1 MKLDWKKL
9 LDRLGI
15 GTGET
20 DEASAEPE
28 AAEAPETAEAP
39 ESADAPEEEVA
50 PETADVSEE
59 EEAPETA
66 EASKKAEEKKPK
78 VPEEPYDPGF
88 TDPREGM
95 EVPWE
100 TGEQNWQKILD
111 ARREK
116 RQRVARRIRKGW
128 IPLTV
133 LLVCCLFILAVSI
146 TYLVVRDQRLPE
158 IPATGS
164 APAETLP
171 PEETLPEEPPE
182 EAPKATPKIEIVYI
196 TPEPTPEPEPE
207 PEPEPVIEELQGMD
221 DPAEQRKMNGFL
233 SRIAEQGAFEPEG
246 YNSDDFDHQQLVHFA
261 YLYCRFHQ
269 TDVIL
274 GAKDG
279 NTFYYTLPL
288 ETVNEVLEQFFH
300 LTLEEKTLRTTKDP
314 EAESRATYSFYKKG
328 YFFFPAEEVEPLS
341 RVAIVRE
348 KTDLEEGLCRLDF
361 DIYTVNTE
369 ESEGIP
375 ERIYDLKPAEAAA
388 ESELTK
394 EASGVMTF
402 RTYEKDG
409 ETRIYPIEYR
419 LEENDA

>member
-1 MKLDWKKL
+1 MTTTTKMELVDIGRLIPYVNNARTHSPEQIAKLRSSLREFGFINPVLVDK
-9 LDRLGI
+9 DYNVIAGHGRI
-15 GTGET
+15 
-20 DEASAEPE
+20 
-28 AAEAPETAEAP
+28 AAAK
-39 ESADAPEEEVA
+39 EEGLTKIPCVFVEHLTEVQ
-50 PETADVSEE
+50 
-59 EEAPETA
+59 
-66 EASKKAEEKKPK
+66 KKA
-78 VPEEPYDPGF
+78 YILADN
-88 TDPREGM
+88 RM
-95 EVPWE
+95 A
-100 TGEQNWQKILD
+100 LD
-111 ARREK
+111 AGWDEDLL
-116 RQRVARRIRKGW
+116 RI
-128 IPLTV
+128 
-133 LLVCCLFILAVSI
+133 
-146 TYLVVRDQRLPE
+146 E
-158 IPATGS
+158 
-164 APAETLP
+164 
-171 PEETLPEEPPE
+171 
-182 EAPKATPKIEIVYI
+182 
-196 TPEPTPEPEPE
+196 
-207 PEPEPVIEELQGMD
+207 IEELQGMD

-419 LEENDA
+419 VEENDA